1 MSTLVSENNGS
12 ITLYAVWTANTYTLY
27 YNTAGGSGAGSNT
40 VTYDA
45 VLPELHIVPARN
57 GYSFLGYYDRADGQG
72 NLYYDEDGSAVRDLK
87 YLIADNLTLY
97 AYWKPV
103 TYTVVLY
110 SEGNYVSSL
119 ECTFGSLTLPSADTL
134 GLTRENYD
142 FVGWN
147 IYDEQN
153 WSMYSADKEY
163 KVGLTNENG
172 AEITV
177 YAAWLERPLYLLSY
191 DANGGIKAPQTVQ
204 IHQGERVFLSEQK
217 PVRENYTFKGWSE
230 NAEGEAEYFPGGEFT
245 MGGTTVTLY
254 AVWSKNPALS
264 YDANGGEFYS
274 EIIVTYPEIGQT
286 VTFTSVVPH
295 RKGYDFTG
303 WSTTPSADGNIYVT
317 SFVMPETDTVLYAVW
332 EIQSYTVH
340 VSAPDGYTVEEIYD
354 GEKVEFG
361 TEIRF
366 TVNGDNAAVYAG
378 GVRIS
383 PSDGVYVY
391 VVEEETEIKI
401 SDGTELFLLYVANG
415 GTGTPI
421 DTGSYLSGSTATVA
435 AAPDIRRTGYAF
447 LGWSTDKEAREAEY
461 SEGDTLTFTSDTVTL
476 YAVWE
481 ANVYYVKYYS
491 EGVASGT
498 VSEFVYDEANTLL
511 LNPFNK
517 NGYTFEGWAIEEGGK
532 AVYSDGAE
540 VMNLAAD
547 NGAEITL
554 YAVWKETVTEVIFNL
569 SGGIDGSESMAIA
582 FGTEP
587 ETETVLPP
595 VRKGYIFIGYFTA
608 PEGGVMVF
616 DKGMNLVNTMSGY
629 SLMRNGE
636 SNENLWLLNEESV
649 TLYAVYEGVNY
660 SVIYIDGEEI
670 KGSQSAVYG
679 EAFSLQTASSMNV
692 TAPENYTFAGWSTVP
707 EGVVAYADGQ
717 QITNGLA
724 ETEGAE
730 FYLYAVFEENEKIKV
745 YYDAN
750 GGMNAPVDNN
760 GYYINTDISIS
771 SVIPEKEGYIFAGW
785 GYDNKVVTYSYSV
798 ETGEF
803 TPPTFSATE
812 DVRLYAVW
820 TAGELLQNQIDDIR
834 TTATELGTAIEDL
847 KTADTEINGQIT
859 ELLNR
864 IIAAEEAMQSPDD
877 TFATDA
883 ELAAAVNELKT
894 ALEGAKTELK
904 NAIETVQRNLDT
916 AVEELNGSLT
926 AEVET
931 LNGKITALDTA
942 YKAADTLI
950 NSDIAALK
958 DTDENIKASITALD
972 TAYKAA
978 DTELKNAIETVQRNL
993 DTAVE
998 ELNGSLT
1005 AGVETLNGKITA
1017 LDTAYKAADTII
1029 NSDIAALKG
1038 ADGEI
1043 KESITA
1049 LENAYKAA
1057 DTELKN
1063 AIDTVQSNLDTA
1075 VEELNGSLAA
1085 EVSTL
1090 NDKITALDAAYK
1102 AADTII
1108 NSEIAAL
1115 KGADGEIK
1123 ASITALDTAYKAAD
1137 TELKNAIDTV
1147 QSNLDTA
1154 VEELNGSL
1162 TAGAETLNGKITAL
1176 ENAYKAA
1183 DTIINSEIAAL
1194 KDTDINIKASIT
1206 ALESAYKAAD
1216 EALRSAIE
1224 ELQKKL
1230 DAVQKELEGKDKQLE
1245 TEINNITE
1253 ERDRLAMIY
1262 MWINIALGVCAAVL
1276 LITLI
1281 LKAVKAKKQN
1291 R

>member
-12 ITLYAVWTANTYTLY
+12 ITLYAVWTANTYTVAYNPNKPLNASGTIDGTTAVSTHIYDTEKQLTLNNYSLTGWTFRGWTTDSSGTKVYDNNQSVKNLTAENGETVTLYAVWTANIYTVTYNPNKPSNASGTIGGTTESSKHTYDTEKQLTLNNYSLTGWTFRGWATTSSGTKVYDNNQSVKNLTAVNGETVTLYAVWTANTYTLY

-45 VLPELHIVPARN
+45 GLPELHIVPARN
-57 GYSFLGYYDRADGQG
+57 GYSFLGYYDKADGQG

-87 YLIADNLTLY
+87 YLTADNLTIY

-245 MGGTTVTLY
+245 MGDTTVTLY

-274 EIIVTYPEIGQT
+274 EVIVTYPEIGQT

-317 SFVMPETDTVLYAVW
+317 SFDMPETDTVLYAVW

-340 VSAPDGYTVEEIYD
+340 VSAPDGYTVEGIYD

-378 GVRIS
+378 GEQIS
-383 PSDGVYVY
+383 PSDGGVYVY

-415 GTGTPI
+415 GTGAPI

-447 LGWSTDKEAREAEY
+447 LGWATNKEAPEAEY

-481 ANVYYVKYYS
+481 ANAYYVKYYS

-498 VSEFVYDEANTLL
+498 ASEFVYDEANTLL
-511 LNPFNK
+511 PNPFNK

-582 FGTEP
+582 YGTEP

-670 KGSQSAVYG
+670 KGSQSAIYG

-904 NAIETVQRNLDT
+904 NAIDTVQSNLDS
-916 AVEELNGSLT
+916 AVEELKGSLT
-926 AEVET
+926 AEAET
-931 LNGKITALDTA
+931 LNDKITALDTA
-942 YKAADTLI
+942 YKAADIII

-978 DTELKNAIETVQRNL
+978 DTALQRAIETVQDNL

-1029 NSDIAALKG
+1029 NSDIAALK
-1038 ADGEI
+1038 
-1043 KESITA
+1043 
-1049 LENAYKAA
+1049 
-1057 DTELKN
+1057 DT
-1063 AIDTVQSNLDTA
+1063 D
-1075 VEELNGSLAA
+1075 
-1085 EVSTL
+1085 
-1090 NDKITALDAAYK
+1090 
-1102 AADTII
+1102 I
-1108 NSEIAAL
+1108 N
-1115 KGADGEIK
+1115 IK

-1137 TELKNAIDTV
+1137 TALQMAIETV
-1147 QSNLDTA
+1147 QDNLDSA

-1162 TAGAETLNGKITAL
+1162 TAEAETLNDKINAL

-1183 DTIINSEIAAL
+1183 DTIINSR
-1194 KDTDINIKASIT
+1194 IK
-1206 ALESAYKAAD
+1206 
-1216 EALRSAIE
+1216 LRI
-1224 ELQKKL
+1224 
-1230 DAVQKELEGKDKQLE
+1230 
-1245 TEINNITE
+1245 
-1253 ERDRLAMIY
+1253 R
-1262 MWINIALGVCAAVL
+1262 
-1276 LITLI
+1276 
-1281 LKAVKAKKQN
+1281 
-1291 R
+1291 